1 MKTSTAQISHSQRV
15 PLQLLREL
23 RTYLEHFNQTG
34 HLGESDAVAAINS
47 HLRARIVEVEAELAR
62 RDK

>member
-1 MKTSTAQISHSQRV
+1 
-15 PLQLLREL
+15 LQEL

-34 HLGESDAVAAINS
+34 HLGQSDSVTEIKS
-47 HLRARIVEVEAELAR
+47 RLRARIVEVEAELAR